1 MRLRRK
7 GTPDKRGSGAI
18 GRGLVAVAL
27 ACAGVTGATTAAQA
41 APAATAITAV
51 AQAASAPTAP
61 TTGTTT
67 ATASSTTQPAATA
80 TTTAVCATDSSA
92 QGLASRPVSDSL
104 VSVDRADGRI
114 AQFQLFYDATA
125 TGALPFV
132 WHREQD
138 APGGA
143 YGAWRR
149 VSAATVGPKS
159 YYVTAMENSA
169 GNLELLFSTYGT
181 FCHSVENGSAG
192 WSRPDAFGLAPTP
205 YHGGVVLFKERD
217 GSIDAFASGS
227 RTGSTMEVR
236 HQQNAESGW
245 GPVLTMGQVP
255 GPDVGLSQPSTVN
268 QLADGR
274 LHLTVREWNRDRMW
288 EIYQSLPGGGWNP
301 WQLMAPAPTSATAPM
316 AAAATGAAAP
326 ELKVNRTTGL
336 RDGDIV
342 TFTIAGGPPRDYVWV
357 KECGPSASV
366 TTCDDDTGRQF
377 RVYPDGTYQL
387 SPKKLYAQLATTAGP
402 FDCRKAPSGNPC
414 TLALTDNNGALLTT
428 VPLRFAPHG
437 PLEAPPTLNVTPDEG
452 LVDGQAVR
460 ATGKGYEPQFH
471 ALVME
476 CATGSADTFGCR
488 PRSRPPATSDSG
500 RLDETVTLSATFTAI
515 DGRTIDCRAA
525 HACELV
531 VFGTRVRGPETVR
544 HPLTFVP
551 ATPVTPSTLFVQR

>member
-1 MRLRRK
+1 MPDRR
-7 GTPDKRGSGAI
+7 GGAI
-18 GRGLVAVAL
+18 GRGLVAVAI
-27 ACAGVTGATTAAQA
+27 ACAGVTGAPAAAQA
-41 APAATAITAV
+41 AAAE
-51 AQAASAPTAP
+51 
-61 TTGTTT
+61 
-67 ATASSTTQPAATA
+67 TA
-80 TTTAVCATDSSA
+80 TTTAACSTDSGA

-104 VSVDRADGRI
+104 VSVDRTDGRI
-114 AQFQLFYDATA
+114 AQFQLFYDASA
-125 TGALPFV
+125 TGGLPFV

-159 YYVTAMENSA
+159 YYITAMENSA
-169 GNLELLFSTYGT
+169 GHLELLFSTYGT
-181 FCHSVENGSAG
+181 FCHAVENGGAG
-192 WSRPDAFGLAPTP
+192 VWSRPEAFGLAPTP

-227 RTGSTMEVR
+227 RTGNTLEVR
-236 HQQNAESGW
+236 HQRNAESGW
-245 GPVLTMGQVP
+245 GPVLTLGPVP
-255 GPDVGLSQPSTVN
+255 GQDVGLSQPSTVD
-268 QLADGR
+268 QLPDGR
-274 LHLTVREWNRDRMW
+274 LHLTAREWNRDRMW
-288 EIYQSLPGGGWNP
+288 EVYQAFPGGGWDP
-301 WQLMAPAPTSATAPM
+301 WHLVAPAQPTTAAPR
-316 AAAATGAAAP
+316 AVASTDTAAP
-326 ELKVNRTTGL
+326 ELNVNRTTGL

-342 TFTIAGGPPRDYVWV
+342 RFTIAGGPPRDYVWV
-357 KECGPSASV
+357 KECAPSASV

-387 SPKKLYAQLATTAGP
+387 SPKKLYAQLATTAGT
-402 FDCRKAPSGNPC
+402 FDCRTAASGNPC
-414 TLALTDNNGALLTT
+414 TLALTDNTGALLTT
-428 VPLRFAPHG
+428 VPLRFAPHA
-437 PLEAPPTLNVTPDEG
+437 PLEAPPTLNVTPDVG

-476 CATGSADTFGCR
+476 CAGGSADTFGCR

-500 RLDETVTLSATFTAI
+500 RLDEAVTLSATFTAI

-544 HPLTFVP
+544 HPLAFVP
-551 ATPVTPSTLFVQR
+551 TAPAAPGG

>member
-1 MRLRRK
+1 MRLRRN
-7 GTPDKRGSGAI
+7 GTPDRRGSGAI

-41 APAATAITAV
+41 APA
-51 AQAASAPTAP
+51 
-61 TTGTTT
+61 GTVTT
-67 ATASSTTQPAATA
+67 A
-80 TTTAVCATDSSA
+80 AVCATDSGA

-125 TGALPFV
+125 TGGLPFV

-236 HQQNAESGW
+236 HQQDAESGW

-255 GPDVGLSQPSTVN
+255 GQDVGLSQPSTVN

-301 WQLMAPAPTSATAPM
+301 WQLMAPAPTPATAPM
-316 AAAATGAAAP
+316 AAAATGTAAP

-402 FDCRKAPSGNPC
+402 FNCRKAPSGNPC

-437 PLEAPPTLNVTPDEG
+437 PLEAPPTLNVTPDGG

-515 DGRTIDCRAA
+515 DGRTIECRAA